1 MERVSIE
8 IKAKCEDL
16 GKIEKIL
23 NTLEAEFLGIDHQ
36 IDTYFKVE
44 NGRMKL
50 REGDIENYLIHY
62 QRDNEEGP
70 KKSTITIFKNT
81 PQSSLKSLLEKSLGI
96 LTIVDKKRKIYF
108 IKNIKFHLDSIE
120 NLGQF
125 VEIEA
130 LDNQQQHTEEELKA
144 QCEKYM
150 AEFGINKKD
159 LIANSYSDLTLGI

>member
-130 LDNQQQHTEEELKA
+130 LDNQQQHSEEELKA

-150 AEFGINKKD
+150 VEFGINKKD